1 MMSPNNVASVRQ
13 LLPNTPIFVSSPS
26 GHVPTPPHLLQHL
39 STLQPTPPS
48 SMTSSMTSR
57 VLTLER
63 REEKSLI
70 ESALDNTE
78 KIVANLLAGKKQVV
92 LKERTPCYVVL
103 WYETVQSWF
112 WPLVKNTVDT
122 IRHYKN
128 KFLPEQLW
136 NANSLTVAVCYE
148 DYRKINFGQN

>member
-1 MMSPNNVASVRQ
+1 MMSSSNTTVGQLLPNTTVRQ
-13 LLPNTPIFVSSPS
+13 LLPNTPIFVNSPS
-26 GHVPTPPHLLQHL
+26 GHSPPHRLQHL
-39 STLQPTPPS
+39 SRLQPTPPA

-103 WYETVQSWF
+103 WYESMQSWF
-112 WPLVKNTVDT
+112 WPLVKDFVET
-122 IRHYKN
+122 IRHN
-128 KFLPEQLW
+128 KD
-136 NANSLTVAVCYE
+136 VMK
-148 DYRKINFGQN
+148 KIIRRALERN